1 MKSLFIKPVTHGLN
15 FQGFENRI
23 FKKFKVFFIYLGIGW
38 YFNMLYPHTELF
50 GKFISDSIET
60 GLIDAWKERTWAGM
74 RNEYLDS
81 GEEKIVLPDGNIGG
95 EFYIIV

>member
-1 MKSLFIKPVTHGLN
+1 MILKNK
-15 FQGFENRI
+15 
-23 FKKFKVFFIYLGIGW
+23 LGIGW

-74 RNEYLDS
+74 RNEYMDS

-95 EFYIIV
+95 EFDIIVYTGCTYSTPPLEWDTSFCPFSM

>member
-1 MKSLFIKPVTHGLN
+1 MKTELL
-15 FQGFENRI
+15 
-23 FKKFKVFFIYLGIGW
+23 KKINDLKKKLGIGW

-95 EFYIIV
+95 EFDIIVYRVYLVIIFIY